1 MDKGAD
7 IDARDEDDWTPL
19 MIASMDGN
27 LEMVQYLVQKGA
39 DIHAKDD
46 QGWRPLFEAAR
57 FGHVDVAEFLLSQ
70 HKATEE

>member
-1 MDKGAD
+1 
-7 IDARDEDDWTPL
+7 

-46 QGWRPLFEAAR
+46 QGWLPLFEAAR